1 MVDSQQDASMRY
13 SSRGKVFPEDSIA
26 FDSTK
31 GVRGELRLL
40 KTNSQWAVFTNDCLK
55 VLEVGSYSSA
65 VPL

>member
-31 GVRGELRLL
+31 GVRGELCLL
-40 KTNSQWAVFTNDCLK
+40 ERYGKRPLAAYGGLK
-55 VLEVGSYSSA
+55 VR
-65 VPL
+65 